1 MYFSKDKD
9 INKLVRKL
17 LQLGWTYVKGRHY
30 KLYPPNGSSMLVVPS
45 TPSDRRAFQNFRS
58 DVRHRLCARVERPS
72 CGYRDLTS

>member
-9 INKLVRKL
+9 INQLVREL

-45 TPSDRRAFQNFRS
+45 TPSDRRAFLNFRN
-58 DVRHRLCARVERPS
+58 DVRQRLCARVEGASR
-72 CGYRDLTS
+72 GRKELTS